1 MNDTINPE
9 IIALRTLQKQDRR
22 LTVLERKLAA
32 IPARVK
38 ELNGDLQALEH
49 MLDNE
54 RGKLE
59 ETRAFQARQES
70 QLAEEEDHVRQGK
83 ARLGQVK
90 NTREYNATKR
100 EIDSTRE
107 MMNARTKKIAELKSA
122 VAETEARIAKM
133 DGALQGLRAQAE
145 SENARLQADQA
156 KYERAIAKSQK
167 SRSKLTSGV
176 SKSILRNY
184 ERIRRRTGSLAFVPA
199 HRERCTACKM
209 VIPHIIYT
217 QLLKGKEILPCES
230 CSRLLYWSG
239 HFPADEKKHEPKPK
253 AAPGT

>member
-9 IIALRTLQKQDRR
+9 ITALRTLQKQDRR
-22 LTVLERKLAA
+22 LTVLERRLAA
-32 IPARVK
+32 IPTRVK
-38 ELNGDLQALEH
+38 ELDGDLATLEQ
-49 MLDNE
+49 MLDTE

-59 ETRAFQARQES
+59 ETRAFQKRQED
-70 QLAEEEDHVRQGK
+70 QLLEEEDLIRQSK

-100 EIDSTRE
+100 EVDSTRE
-107 MMNARTKKIAELKSA
+107 MMNARTKEIEKLKGA

-133 DGALQGLRAQAE
+133 ATALEELRAAGID
-145 SENARLQADQA
+145 ENKRLSVNQA
-156 KYERAIAKSQK
+156 KYEKAINKAKS
-167 SRSKLTSGV
+167 SRTSLT
-176 SKSILRNY
+176 KNIERSILRTY
-184 ERIRRRTGSLAFVPA
+184 ERIRRRTGGLAFVAA

-209 VIPHIIYT
+209 VIPHIIYM

-239 HFPADEKKHEPKPK
+239 HFPEDKKKHEPKPK
-253 AAPGT
+253 AAV